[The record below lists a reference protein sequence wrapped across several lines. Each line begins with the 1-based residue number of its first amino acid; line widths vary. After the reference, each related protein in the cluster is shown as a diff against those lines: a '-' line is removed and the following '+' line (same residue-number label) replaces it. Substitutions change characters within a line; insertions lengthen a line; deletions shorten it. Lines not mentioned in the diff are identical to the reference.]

1 MKEVGKGICILHNQI
16 HRHMESLREQDGL
29 PRAQGRMLGYI
40 ASKCNVG
47 EVYQKDVELE
57 FNLRRASASET
68 LAKLESMDLIDRISS
83 EKDKRIKKIQITEKG
98 KAYVKQ
104 VHLNIQN
111 MEEILKMNLSEEE
124 LTMFYRVIGKMIEN
138 CERQKDKKGEIV

>member
-1 MKEVGKGICILHNQI
+1 MQEVGKKVCILHNQI
-16 HRHMESLREQDGL
+16 HRHMESLRERDGL
-29 PRAQGRMLGYI
+29 PRAQGRMLGFI
-40 ASKCNVG
+40 ARKSLECD
-47 EVYQKDVELE
+47 VYQKDIELE

-68 LAKLESMDLIDRISS
+68 LAKLESMDLIERISS

-124 LTMFYRVIGKMIEN
+124 LTMFYQVIEKMIEN
-138 CERQKDKKGEIV
+138 CEKQNDKKGEIV